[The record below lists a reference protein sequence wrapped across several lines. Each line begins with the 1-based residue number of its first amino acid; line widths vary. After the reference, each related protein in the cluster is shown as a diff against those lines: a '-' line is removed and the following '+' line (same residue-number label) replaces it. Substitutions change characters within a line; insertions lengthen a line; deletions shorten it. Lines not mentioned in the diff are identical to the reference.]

1 MSVLDV
7 SLVLALRIGVI
18 LVLYAFLL
26 ALILAAL
33 RDLSV
38 EREPTGAS
46 ASHRLIVLDP
56 GQTEL
61 VAGQVLPLWTV
72 TALGRDRE
80 NAVVLDDEFV
90 SAVHASAYRLDGQ
103 WWLRDEGSTNGT
115 VLNGKPVHGEA
126 HLQPG
131 DEIQIGSV
139 HLQVVL

>member
-1 MSVLDV
+1 MSVLDL

-38 EREPTGAS
+38 EREPTA

-72 TALGRDRE
+72 TALGRDRD

-90 SAVHASAYRLDGQ
+90 SAVHASAYRRDGQ

-115 VLNGKPVHGEA
+115 FLNGQPVLGEA

-131 DEIQIGSV
+131 DELQIGSV
-139 HLQVVL
+139 LLQVVL